1 MDVRHLRQEM
11 LFGEGATKRLR
22 ACHVAVFG
30 IGGVGSYAVE
40 ALARSGVGEL
50 TLVDGDVYAESNFN
64 RQLYAT
70 EDVIGRAKVLVAA
83 ERVGEIDPH
92 IRVHARQVFFLPEC
106 AAELDFSAFDY
117 VIDAVDTVAAKIAI
131 AECAYRAGVPAVSC
145 MGTGN
150 KTDPTLFRVA
160 DIYKTDVCP
169 LARAVRIA
177 LRKRGVPHLKAVYS
191 TEPPRA
197 AVAATDEATGKP
209 VPASCAFV
217 PPVAGM
223 ILAGEAVKELLGATS
238 K

>member
-1 MDVRHLRQEM
+1 MDGRHLRQEM
-11 LFGEGATKRLR
+11 LFGEGATERLR

-50 TLVDGDVYAESNFN
+50 TLVDGDLYAESNFN

-70 EDVIGRAKVLVAA
+70 EETLGMAKVTAA
-83 ERVGEIDPH
+83 AKRIALIDPF
-92 IRVHARQVFFLPEC
+92 ISVHERQMFFLPEN
-106 AAELDFSAFDY
+106 ASEIDFSVFDY
-117 VIDAVDTVAAKIAI
+117 VVDAVDTVAAKAAI
-131 AECAYRAGVPAVSC
+131 AECAYRAGVPAISC

-150 KTDPTLFRVA
+150 KTDPTRFRVA
-160 DIYKTDVCP
+160 DIYKTEGCP
-169 LARAVRIA
+169 LARAVRTA
-177 LRKRGVPHLKAVYS
+177 LRKRGVPRLKAVFS
-191 TEPPRA
+191 SEEPFA
-197 AVAATDEATGKP
+197 AQREIDEKTGKP

-223 ILAGEAVKELLGATS
+223 ILAGEAVKDLLVTGE